1 MVLQT
6 EFARQKKK
14 DSHLKYTDWVVF
26 CQWYCDLPTENN
38 RRLIC
43 WWMYEIP
50 TEYIR
55 LYIFRYVWQLLLNA
69 DGLIPS
75 VILSVSV

>member
-6 EFARQKKK
+6 EFARQKK
-14 DSHLKYTDWVVF
+14 DSHLKYNDRVVF
-26 CQWYCDLPTENN
+26 C
-38 RRLIC
+38 RLIC
-43 WWMYEIP
+43 RWVYEIL

-55 LYIFRYVWQLLLNA
+55 LYIRRYVWQLLLNA
-69 DGLIPS
+69 DELIPS